1 MASNNDTKVYQD
13 KKAKAEDFKS
23 SAYTLLFVGIIGII
37 ALILINM
44 GLLPIKFVGT
54 GKYLTNI
61 VMGVLFVIFIV
72 IGISSFKS
80 SKEYEKEAVD
90 EEDLT
95 QQIMAWVKDNI
106 TQESIKD
113 EVYFEQ
119 DTPEEMKYFK
129 YSEAIKSRISEKFDN
144 LNAAYLDALC
154 DELYADIFEEVSEEN
169 D

>member
-1 MASNNDTKVYQD
+1 
-13 KKAKAEDFKS
+13 
-23 SAYTLLFVGIIGII
+23 
-37 ALILINM
+37 
-44 GLLPIKFVGT
+44 
-54 GKYLTNI
+54 
-61 VMGVLFVIFIV
+61 MGVLFVIFIV